1 MRRWV
6 PKVHDARTDMIQ
18 DGSVTAIIHY
28 WRETDKD
35 DTRRCVDLDRDVRRQ
50 DVSRTVPRSTTEQ
63 SSPRFGKGVS
73 NAQKRLSQANLRA
86 RSISTSV
93 ALIPG
98 RDDTYS
104 IQCLSV
110 RRWDPGVRIDRVRR
124 GATLDIA
131 RNLSHATQSTSVRA
145 KRDRVEGQRFSG
157 KESAWFEDCSHSSR
171 LTQGRWN
178 VCTSL
183 ACSHRR

>member
-1 MRRWV
+1 M
-6 PKVHDARTDMIQ
+6 
-18 DGSVTAIIHY
+18 
-28 WRETDKD
+28 
-35 DTRRCVDLDRDVRRQ
+35 
-50 DVSRTVPRSTTEQ
+50 PRSTTEQ

-98 RDDTYS
+98 RDDTHS

-110 RRWDPGVRIDRVRR
+110 RRWDPGVRVDRVRR

-157 KESAWFEDCSHSSR
+157 KESTWFKTVHIRRD
-171 LTQGRWN
+171 LPKGDG
-178 VCTSL
+178 TSAQVL
-183 ACSHRR
+183 HALIGDSALSIR